1 MRKVSTIIGAVCLT
15 VLMAVSVSC
24 KKNDTKTVSSFDCTL
39 PPVEGV
45 SALEEEKAYI
55 DLMTNQLKWYDGDQV
70 MVYSLDEDIANSTTA
85 IYDVQANATGQT
97 VGHFTGTPL
106 AEGSVGYFVFY
117 PAAKASQTIA
127 ANNRASFTVGETQT
141 HTTDLYKGT
150 SYSGR
155 IFQDHGSVVAASTCD
170 AEANGIM
177 KHIFGYVT
185 IKLKDS
191 ANSGKKVESVTI
203 TDPTH

>member
-1 MRKVSTIIGAVCLT
+1 M
-15 VLMAVSVSC
+15 
-24 KKNDTKTVSSFDCTL
+24 NYTL
-39 PPVEGV
+39 PDNPG
-45 SALEEEKAYI
+45 SHH
-55 DLMTNQLKWYDGDQV
+55 
-70 MVYSLDEDIANSTTA
+70 A

-170 AEANGIM
+170 AEVNGSM

-185 IKLKDS
+185 NDPDMRNKESLSTAEAAEEALLAGRELS
-191 ANSGKKVESVTI
+191 A
-203 TDPTH
+203 